1 MANVPD
7 GSKLCRS
14 RYSYSIHIYVGST
27 GETILKGSDNSVL
40 KHFIKIDKPNE
51 KLVTFPVF
59 RIGVVMERDKHIVLV
74 KNKKDIIVSLSMTVK
89 DEQRTNKDAISTSG
103 IIAEHVL
110 FDHKFQAL
118 VESPEDTTTSSEEN
132 QGVANNPDSSVQ
144 YAASPDAVQQY
155 KTVLLRL
162 NCTIHRNRFKT
173 AINFVSTKDGAGL
186 ESLPFDALC
195 YGISQLVTESKS
207 VILQKP
213 DNNNPEMQ
221 IIVPPWNLREFCT
234 FMQTVYGIYSTG
246 LLIYQDLK
254 YLYII
259 PKYSSKYAIPEGEY
273 DTVHIYIIAAE
284 LASGANTIGYYKDN
298 DGSRYVI
305 TTGGKDAFTPI
316 DISEA
321 LKELQG
327 NKFKVFDTE
336 AGVESVTYDAE
347 SWGGTNP
354 MPEYETGIEGSSK
367 DASDKVR
374 YFHNELSNPYLL
386 DEHVLNLQFS
396 QKMVSVV
403 IRDADLSIFTF
414 NRKYK
419 LTILFDNT
427 VDAEYG
433 GDYRLLEATNSGS
446 MNNNEP
452 LSTITMLTLLRN
464 PGL

>member
-1 MANVPD
+1 M
-7 GSKLCRS
+7 
-14 RYSYSIHIYVGST
+14 
-27 GETILKGSDNSVL
+27 
-40 KHFIKIDKPNE
+40 
-51 KLVTFPVF
+51 
-59 RIGVVMERDKHIVLV
+59 
-74 KNKKDIIVSLSMTVK
+74 
-89 DEQRTNKDAISTSG
+89 
-103 IIAEHVL
+103 
-110 FDHKFQAL
+110 
-118 VESPEDTTTSSEEN
+118 
-132 QGVANNPDSSVQ
+132 
-144 YAASPDAVQQY
+144 
-155 KTVLLRL
+155 
-162 NCTIHRNRFKT
+162 
-173 AINFVSTKDGAGL
+173 
-186 ESLPFDALC
+186 
-195 YGISQLVTESKS
+195 
-207 VILQKP
+207 
-213 DNNNPEMQ
+213 
-221 IIVPPWNLREFCT
+221 
-234 FMQTVYGIYSTG
+234 
-246 LLIYQDLK
+246 
-254 YLYII
+254 
-259 PKYSSKYAIPEGEY
+259 
-273 DTVHIYIIAAE
+273 
-284 LASGANTIGYYKDN
+284 
-298 DGSRYVI
+298 
-305 TTGGKDAFTPI
+305 
-316 DISEA
+316 
-321 LKELQG
+321 QG